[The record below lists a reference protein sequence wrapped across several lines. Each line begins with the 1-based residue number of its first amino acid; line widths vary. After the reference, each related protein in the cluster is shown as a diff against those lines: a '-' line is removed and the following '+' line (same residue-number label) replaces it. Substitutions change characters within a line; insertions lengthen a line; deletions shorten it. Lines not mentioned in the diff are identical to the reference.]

1 MIVLSAA
8 VEWYEEEEEECAD
21 AERLANEGSSD
32 NVVEDLFIG
41 KPFATFFERTRQTN
55 KTISKLVESKRKL
68 VFRREQGRDDIM
80 LSVSVF
86 FPFGISFR
94 KKRHVY

>member
-32 NVVEDLFIG
+32 NVVEDFLLIG

-68 VFRREQGRDDIM
+68 VFRREQ
-80 LSVSVF
+80 
-86 FPFGISFR
+86 
-94 KKRHVY
+94 